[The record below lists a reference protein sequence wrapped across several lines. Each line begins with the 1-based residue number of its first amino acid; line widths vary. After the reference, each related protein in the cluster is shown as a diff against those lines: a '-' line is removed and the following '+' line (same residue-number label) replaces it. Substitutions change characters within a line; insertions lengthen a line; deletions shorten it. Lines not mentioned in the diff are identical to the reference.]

1 MTELR
6 IDPKPVAYV
15 LLSVVMVLSLLNT
28 SLLRLHFCLGD
39 SAPDRLA
46 DYFDFEIEA
55 NIPTLNSAVALV
67 ICSGLTAS
75 DIR

>member
-15 LLSVVMVLSLLNT
+15 LLWVAMVLSLLNT
-28 SLLRLHFCLGD
+28 SLLGLHFYLGD

-46 DYFDFEIEA
+46 E
-55 NIPTLNSAVALV
+55 
-67 ICSGLTAS
+67 
-75 DIR
+75 